1 MNISVFLYLPTDS
14 VVVRGVPVLSV
25 VIKVAAVVMTVVVES
40 DFMVM
45 FELIEVVITSAFVV
59 LFGISVK
66 PSVIAD
72 TNMLAGTLLVVSETS
87 VVLSVVVSAWREVL
101 DVVGFD
107 VMMSEDAIILGEVF
121 IVLNV
126 VVVLRSPV
134 PVLKLKS

>member
-1 MNISVFLYLPTDS
+1 M
-14 VVVRGVPVLSV
+14 
-25 VIKVAAVVMTVVVES
+25 VIKVAAVVMRVVVES
-40 DFMVM
+40 DCMVM

-107 VMMSEDAIILGEVF
+107 IMMSEDVGEVF

-126 VVVLRSPV
+126 VVVLRNPV
-134 PVLKLKS
+134 PVLELKS

>member
-1 MNISVFLYLPTDS
+1 M
-14 VVVRGVPVLSV
+14 
-25 VIKVAAVVMTVVVES
+25 VIKVASVVMRVAVES
-40 DFMVM
+40 DFMVA

-72 TNMLAGTLLVVSETS
+72 TNMLAGTS

-134 PVLKLKS
+134 PVLKLKN

>member
-1 MNISVFLYLPTDS
+1 M
-14 VVVRGVPVLSV
+14 
-25 VIKVAAVVMTVVVES
+25 VIKVASVVMRVAVES
-40 DFMVM
+40 DFMVA

-126 VVVLRSPV
+126 VVVLRIPV
-134 PVLKLKS
+134 PVVELKS

>member
-25 VIKVAAVVMTVVVES
+25 VIKVAAVVMRVVVES

-72 TNMLAGTLLVVSETS
+72 TNMLAGTSLVVSETS
-87 VVLSVVVSAWREVL
+87 VV
-101 DVVGFD
+101 
-107 VMMSEDAIILGEVF
+107 
-121 IVLNV
+121 
-126 VVVLRSPV
+126 
-134 PVLKLKS
+134 

>member
-1 MNISVFLYLPTDS
+1 M
-14 VVVRGVPVLSV
+14 
-25 VIKVAAVVMTVVVES
+25 VIKVASVVMRVAVES
-40 DFMVM
+40 DFMVA

-66 PSVIAD
+66 ASVIAD
-72 TNMLAGTLLVVSETS
+72 TKMLAGTLVVSETS
-87 VVLSVVVSAWREVL
+87 LVLSVVVSAWREVL